1 MIMALLA
8 MAAAYLLGSIPT
20 AYLLGRL
27 QGIDIRQAGSGN
39 VGTMNARLVLGWRSA
54 LLVLLLDLA
63 KGMLS
68 VWLAVI
74 LHINPCLL
82 LLLAVI
88 GHICSLWLRGQGGKG
103 LAAACGGMLVLH
115 QWLPLLILSGL
126 AGCLPGPE
134 KQRQSG
140 SGRSFVLRS
149 GGSGARPARK
159 RMAAGHGAD
168 DRRQASAG
176 DSPGGNAIID

>member
-1 MIMALLA
+1 MALLA

-115 QWLPLLILSGL
+115 QWLPLLIFCLAWLVVYLVLRNSDKAAL
-126 AGCLPGPE
+126 AGALFFGAAAVVLGPPG
-134 KQRQSG
+134 KGWLLATALTIAGKHLLVIR
-140 SGRSFVLRS
+140 R
-149 GGSGARPARK
+149 GA
-159 RMAAGHGAD
+159 ML
-168 DRRQASAG
+168 
-176 DSPGGNAIID
+176 